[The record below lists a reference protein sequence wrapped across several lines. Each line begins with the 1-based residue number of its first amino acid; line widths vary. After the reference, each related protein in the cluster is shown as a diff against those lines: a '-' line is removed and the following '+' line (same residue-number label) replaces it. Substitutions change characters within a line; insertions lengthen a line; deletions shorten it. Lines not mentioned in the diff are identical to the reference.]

1 MSTQAAST
9 QQVANRLVELCRQG
23 QIIPAQEELFDENV
37 KSTEHSAQHQGPPV
51 TTGKTT
57 VIEKGKQFAAMIEEV
72 HGANISEPIVA
83 GRFFSISW
91 LFDVTIKGM
100 GRQKMEEICVYE
112 VKDGKIVSEEFFG

>member
-9 QQVANRLVELCRQG
+9 EQVAKRLVELCRKG
-23 QIIPAQEELFDENV
+23 EIIPAQEELFDENV
-37 KSTEHSAQHQGPPV
+37 KSVETSPNHQGPPV

-57 VIEKGKQFAAMIEEV
+57 VIEKGKQFSAMIEEV
-72 HGANISEPIVA
+72 HGSSISDPVVA
-83 GRFFSISW
+83 GRWFSISW

-112 VKDGKIVSEEFFG
+112 VKDGKIVSEQFFG